1 MRLLLTT
8 SSTDWHGRLG
18 IVHTALTRSVFV
30 PLLLVPALA
39 LPLTETEEGR
49 SAALST
55 SGTTSKQA
63 QKAPDSR
70 AEEWRQRRLER
81 SQKIVPNQP
90 NSAEKAFL
98 RLENDSFRETLN
110 IRWKDFYPKIGNLSD
125 GSGFA
130 LGLRHFK
137 SRLTKANLSVQTS
150 GAASFSSY
158 RLASFEFGRFKQV
171 APFLF
176 LGPNEFA
183 SPFKFGDE
191 RERESD
197 LFLYFNLRYR
207 YFPQETFFGI
217 GPDPLEEE
225 TSYLIED
232 AAYDVVAGYR
242 HGRFGVAGRAGY
254 LQVNIGEGTD
264 DDPLSLREAFDDL
277 SAPGL
282 DRQPDFLRGN
292 AAVFFD
298 FRDNPGNPHNGG
310 VLGLVYTH
318 FNDRGGSEFEFN
330 RITLDAR
337 QYIPLGSRQRVLAL
351 RFFGSSDETEG
362 ASRVPFYLQRTLGG
376 YETLRGFPQFQFRD
390 ERLLYLSAEYR
401 WEAWPAVEFALFY
414 DAGKV
419 FPNTED
425 FDFENLE
432 KSVGGG
438 VRFKTSRRT
447 FLRFDVGRGQ
457 GKTLIHFRFGPS
469 F

>member
-1 MRLLLTT
+1 MRLLFTP
-8 SSTDWHGRLG
+8 SSTAWHGRLG
-18 IVHTALTRSVFV
+18 IVRTALTRSVFV

-39 LPLTETEEGR
+39 STLTETEEGR

-55 SGTTSKQA
+55 SGTTSKEAQQA
-63 QKAPDSR
+63 SGGR

-90 NSAEKAFL
+90 NSVEKAFL
-98 RLENDSFRETLN
+98 RLETDSFRETLN

-171 APFLF
+171 APFLL

-351 RFFGSSDETEG
+351 RFFGSSDETDG

-376 YETLRGFPQFQFRD
+376 YETLRGFRQFQFRD

-457 GKTLIHFRFGPS
+457 GRTLIHFRFGPS